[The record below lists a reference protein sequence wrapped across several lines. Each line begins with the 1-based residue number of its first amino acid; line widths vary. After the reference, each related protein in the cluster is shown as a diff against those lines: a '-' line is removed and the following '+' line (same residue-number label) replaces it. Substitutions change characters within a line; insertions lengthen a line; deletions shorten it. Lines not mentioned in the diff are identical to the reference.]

1 MCKERVT
8 FCSSVTALN
17 FLISL
22 PTLKSQECKTS
33 QSNRHLAAFNLINFL
48 FKTIFLNSQSSN
60 PSTFSTFTVLG
71 REGPSGVLWE
81 PSSVPGPCRSLSDGA
96 PVHQVILCTAP
107 QPGHPASVWGSALVL
122 EPWVSASGP
131 TSALTFIC
139 FHPVVQLLGSY
150 LISALGSSCV
160 LTFQEH
166 PRSSMSQ
173 LLKALGAT
181 RQPGETQEPG
191 DTWQVKLTP

>member
-1 MCKERVT
+1 MCKESVT

-33 QSNRHLAAFNLINFL
+33 QSNRHLAACNLINFL

-71 REGPSGVLWE
+71 CEGPSGVLWE

-107 QPGHPASVWGSALVL
+107 QPGHPASVWGSALVCSVRSL
-122 EPWVSASGP
+122 GP
-131 TSALTFIC
+131 CLRPHLGSH
-139 FHPVVQLLGSY
+139 FHPLPPCRAAPGRLPRFCSRELLPAH
-150 LISALGSSCV
+150 LP
-160 LTFQEH
+160 EH
-166 PRSSMSQ
+166 PRGLPWASFWGPSVPPGS
-173 LLKALGAT
+173 LG
-181 RQPGETQEPG
+181 RRRSREIL
-191 DTWQVKLTP
+191 DR